1 MTAEAPIAPSPLGP
15 DDRPRMVPGVASV
28 ELDGEVV
35 LLDEEHQVHL
45 LNPTA
50 GLLWAC
56 FDGRGTVAEIAA
68 DVAEAFGVPI
78 EAVQPE
84 VVGLT
89 EDLVARGLLQLD
101 ADDGPD
107 APEPPARNQDVVIVQ
122 PGGY

>member
-1 MTAEAPIAPSPLGP
+1 M
-15 DDRPRMVPGVASV
+15 
-28 ELDGEVV
+28 
-35 LLDEEHQVHL
+35 HL

-68 DVAEAFGVPI
+68 DVAEAFGVPV

-89 EDLVARGLLQLD
+89 GDLVARGLVQLGGD
-101 ADDGPD
+101 ERGAAPDPADELDD
-107 APEPPARNQDVVIVQ
+107 LVIVQ